1 MSSKHDEQVDEVA
14 AAEAELKAAQ
24 EKLAAAKARQAAA
37 REAEGTSSASSAA
50 QEAASY
56 EAAGGMGGSRGRSN
70 AGAARSGKAQSAQR
84 DVQGADTDA
93 TSRSQGADG
102 AYAQSGGEVPP
113 YGSQPSYGVPGNV
126 PPQGPTYGYQRQ
138 TYGQQAYNQQNVTT
152 KDHVAAG
159 LLAIFL
165 GALGVH
171 KFYLGYNTSGF
182 IMLAVTIL
190 GGIFTFS
197 IATWVVWI
205 IAIIEGI
212 IYLTKTQSEFEQI
225 YVFNKREWF

>member
-1 MSSKHDEQVDEVA
+1 MSSKHDEPVDEVA

-37 REAEGTSSASSAA
+37 REAGESASASAAA

-56 EAAGGMGGSRGRSN
+56 EAAGGMGG
-70 AGAARSGKAQSAQR
+70 A
-84 DVQGADTDA
+84 
-93 TSRSQGADG
+93 RSQGQAGRTQGGSSADAASRRTQTSQG
-102 AYAQSGGEVPP
+102 AQGFSSQNGAQVPP
-113 YGSQPSYGVPGNV
+113 YGDQPSYGASGTV
-126 PPQGPTYGYQRQ
+126 PPQQPHYGYQRQAQ

>member
-37 REAEGTSSASSAA
+37 REAEGASSASSAA

-70 AGAARSGKAQSAQR
+70 AGAAGSGKAQSAQR
-84 DVQGADTDA
+84 NVQETDADA

-113 YGSQPSYGVPGNV
+113 YGGQPSYGAPGNV
-126 PPQGPTYGYQRQ
+126 PPQGPAYGYQRQ

>member
-1 MSSKHDEQVDEVA
+1 MSSMHDEQVDEVA

-37 REAEGTSSASSAA
+37 RGVGEASSATSTA
-50 QEAASY
+50 QEATGQ
-56 EAAGGMGGSRGRSN
+56 EAVGGRGGSRSQSS
-70 AGAARSGKAQSAQR
+70 AGAAGNGKAQSAQGNA
-84 DVQGADTDA
+84 QGADGGA
-93 TSRSQGADG
+93 KSRSQGAGG
-102 AYAQSGGEVPP
+102 AYAQGGGQVPPSGNQPP
-113 YGSQPSYGVPGNV
+113 YGASGNV
-126 PPQGPTYGYQRQ
+126 PPQGPTYGYRRQ
-138 TYGQQAYNQQNVTT
+138 TYGQQAYNQQNVAT

-182 IMLAVTIL
+182 IMLAVTVL
-190 GGIFTFS
+190 GGLFTFS

-212 IYLTKTQSEFEQI
+212 IYLTKTQTEFEQI